1 MASNVDLA
9 DRFDVSGPT
18 HIMSR
23 SGAGRSSPMMIDW
36 NNEEDRRCVAACV
49 VKGTYILENDRTMCR
64 VHAEALAPPW
74 WESFHF
80 RLSAVLTEESFR
92 RKCDKLIFGAIY
104 EHVPVAGGRRNPC
117 APQYIVAFRGTML
130 PHPKAIH
137 DLFLDFKIM
146 ANTLSD
152 SKRSE
157 LAHRAVDTL
166 LATIARGKAGS
177 EGSGVVWLAGHSLGA
192 SLALEVGR
200 TMMAEQGRSL
210 PTFLFNPPH
219 VSTIPAINVML
230 PSEGVRR
237 ELLAK
242 SNLVKAGLGLVL
254 SPHRK
259 RMERLFER
267 LSPWAPNLYVHE
279 RDVICQGFIGYF
291 EQRQQLEERCRG
303 AKSATTLS
311 YRDMLFSA
319 LGKEKERPHLLPS
332 ATLWKN
338 SSMDRNAN
346 LVQQS
351 LAAHE
356 LQQWWKPDADLRL
369 SDRRYSFA

>member
-9 DRFDVSGPT
+9 DRFDISGPT

-23 SGAGRSSPMMIDW
+23 SGVRRSSTMMIDW

-80 RLSAVLTEESFR
+80 RLVDVLKEEAFR

-104 EHVPVAGGRRNPC
+104 EHVPPAGGRRHPS

-137 DLFLDFKIM
+137 DVVLDLKII
-146 ANTLSD
+146 ANTLPD
-152 SKRSE
+152 SKRSQR
-157 LAHRAVDTL
+157 AHRAVDTL
-166 LATIARGKAGS
+166 LATIDSSA
-177 EGSGVVWLAGHSLGA
+177 VWLAGHSLGA

-200 TMMAEQGRSL
+200 TMMAERGISL
-210 PTFLFNPPH
+210 STFLFNPPH
-219 VSTIPAINVML
+219 VSSAPAINKIL
-230 PSEGVRR
+230 PCEGLRK
-237 ELLAK
+237 ELYAK
-242 SNLVKAGLGLVL
+242 SALVKAGLGMVL

-259 RMERLFER
+259 KMEGLFER
-267 LSPWAPNLYVHE
+267 LSSWAPNLYVHD
-279 RDVICQGFIGYF
+279 RDIICQGFIDYF
-291 EQRQQLEERCRG
+291 EQRQQLEERC
-303 AKSATTLS
+303 KSATTLS

-338 SSMDRNAN
+338 STMDRGAN
-346 LVQQS
+346 LIQQS

-369 SDRRYSFA
+369 IATCYSFA